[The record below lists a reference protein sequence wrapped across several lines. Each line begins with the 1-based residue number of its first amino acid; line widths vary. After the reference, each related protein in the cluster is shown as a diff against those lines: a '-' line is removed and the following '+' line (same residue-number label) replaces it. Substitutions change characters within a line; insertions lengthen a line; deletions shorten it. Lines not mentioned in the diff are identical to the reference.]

1 VKAGAR
7 GISHRK
13 PAFEARRRRE
23 RGSRIGAPALARGPV
38 RVIFCT
44 FEGKGHRFAMDQ
56 MGRQS
61 PAAWARALGAATLAL
76 ACTATVAGTARPGG
90 EPGWSW
96 LMESASAKQQ
106 VDWGQRYEHGEGV
119 AKSLRKAAAL
129 YCKAAEKGDALA
141 QYNLGWIYA
150 NGRGTPRDD
159 ALAVAWLQKAAAQ
172 GDRPAAGML
181 RLMGK
186 VRPSQATCRL
196 PTDGGSVGGARVYLA
211 SLAAIN
217 SPHRKAV
224 EQAVGELAPGFG
236 LDPSLVLAVIHAESA
251 FNPNAVSPKGAQGLM
266 QLMPQTADRFGVA
279 NPFDPADNLRGGM
292 TYLAELLKYYQGD
305 LDLALAAYN
314 AGEGAV
320 DRYRGIPPYAETQD
334 YVQRVR
340 GLYGAKPAV
349 VTRAD

>member
-1 VKAGAR
+1 MGRKGVGSAAVWQRVFCAGAL
-7 GISHRK
+7 
-13 PAFEARRRRE
+13 AF
-23 RGSRIGAPALARGPV
+23 V
-38 RVIFCT
+38 
-44 FEGKGHRFAMDQ
+44 
-56 MGRQS
+56 
-61 PAAWARALGAATLAL
+61 
-76 ACTATVAGTARPGG
+76 CTASAAGTPRPGG

-196 PTDGGSVGGARVYLA
+196 PTDGGGKPGGGRVYLA
-211 SLAAIN
+211 NLAAIN

-224 EQAVGELAPGFG
+224 EQAVGELAPGLG

-340 GLYGAKPAV
+340 GIYAANPAP

>member
-1 VKAGAR
+1 
-7 GISHRK
+7 
-13 PAFEARRRRE
+13 
-23 RGSRIGAPALARGPV
+23 
-38 RVIFCT
+38 
-44 FEGKGHRFAMDQ
+44 
-56 MGRQS
+56 
-61 PAAWARALGAATLAL
+61 
-76 ACTATVAGTARPGG
+76 
-90 EPGWSW
+90 
-96 LMESASAKQQ
+96 MESATAKQQ
-106 VDWGQRYEHGEGV
+106 VEWGQRYEHGEGV

-129 YCKAAEKGDALA
+129 YCRAAENGNALA

-196 PTDGGSVGGARVYLA
+196 PTDGGSRGSGGRVYLA

-340 GLYGAKPAV
+340 GLLAAKPAP
-349 VTRAD
+349 VTRTD

>member
-1 VKAGAR
+1 
-7 GISHRK
+7 
-13 PAFEARRRRE
+13 
-23 RGSRIGAPALARGPV
+23 
-38 RVIFCT
+38 
-44 FEGKGHRFAMDQ
+44 
-56 MGRQS
+56 MGRKEVGS
-61 PAAWARALGAATLAL
+61 AAAWQRVLCAGAL
-76 ACTATVAGTARPGG
+76 ACACTASAAGTARPGG

>member
-1 VKAGAR
+1 
-7 GISHRK
+7 
-13 PAFEARRRRE
+13 
-23 RGSRIGAPALARGPV
+23 
-38 RVIFCT
+38 
-44 FEGKGHRFAMDQ
+44 
-56 MGRQS
+56 MGRQGLWS
-61 PAAWARALGAATLAL
+61 AANGRRALCAGALL
-76 ACTATVAGTARPGG
+76 CACSAASAGPARPGG

-96 LMESASAKQQ
+96 LIESASAKQQ
-106 VDWGQRYEHGEGV
+106 AEWGQRYEHGEGV
-119 AKSLRKAAAL
+119 VKSLRKAAAL
-129 YCKAAEKGDALA
+129 YCKAAEKGNALA
-141 QYNLGWIYA
+141 QYSLGWIYA
-150 NGRGTPRDD
+150 NGRGLPRDD
-159 ALAVAWLQKAAAQ
+159 ALAAAWLQKAAAQ

-186 VRPSQATCRL
+186 VRASQATCRL
-196 PTDGGSVGGARVYLA
+196 PTDGGGSGGRVYLA
-211 SLAAIN
+211 SFAVIN

-224 EQAVGELAPGFG
+224 EQAVGEMAPDFG

-292 TYLAELLKYYQGD
+292 TYLAELLKLYQGD

-340 GLYGAKPAV
+340 GIYTARPTPVA
-349 VTRAD
+349 RAD